1 VDSIAVGGK
10 SGGLFWSTIS
20 SSTTLLLPYVK
31 SSLCACGGKETANL
45 RESAGASSYE
55 RCGGFVWT
63 VQSAT
68 PKGIVR
74 LDRLRAKPAR
84 PHDDPEREHAFS
96 LPAQK
101 KLYVLAASYL
111 EERDEWI
118 EAINR
123 ASFFVTGLSST

>member
-1 VDSIAVGGK
+1 
-10 SGGLFWSTIS
+10 
-20 SSTTLLLPYVK
+20 
-31 SSLCACGGKETANL
+31 
-45 RESAGASSYE
+45 
-55 RCGGFVWT
+55 VWT